1 MTTNAHILA
10 PQHSRRVPRPGLS
23 LIELTLV
30 VAIMGVLIAVVT
42 YNIVGK
48 GAQAEKKATEASL
61 VTLRNAIDSYRVTH
75 KAYPTAIAD
84 LVATKEIN
92 SSPRDA
98 WKRDF
103 FYSNQGRPGT
113 DQAYLLS
120 SYGPDGTPGTEDDI
134 SVWDVNK

>member
-1 MTTNAHILA
+1 MTTTPKL
-10 PQHSRRVPRPGLS
+10 PRRAPRPGFS

-48 GAQAEKKATEASL
+48 SAQAEKKATEASL
-61 VTLRNAIDSYRVTH
+61 TTLRNAIDSYRVTH
-75 KAYPTAIAD
+75 KLYPATLQD

-92 SSPRDA
+92 AGMKDA
-98 WKRDF
+98 WKREF

-120 SYGPDGTPGTEDDI
+120 SSGPDGAAGTEDDI
-134 SVWDVNK
+134 SVWDINK